1 MNIRYKSNK
10 LEKMLNTAVAIKK
23 NFGTNAKRVAQRMDD
38 ITSSPNLEVL
48 CSIPQANCHPL
59 TGDRKNEWAVDISA
73 NHRLIFVIDHDPIP
87 LTNEGSINRIEVTD
101 VQIISA
107 QEDYH

>member
-1 MNIRYKSNK
+1 MNVRYKSK
-10 LEKMLNTAVAIKK
+10 RLKKILSSAAAIKM

-48 CSIPQANCHPL
+48 CSIPSANCHRL
-59 TGDRKNEWAVDISA
+59 TGDRKDEWAVDISA
-73 NHRLIFVIDHDPIP
+73 NHRLVFKLDHDPIP
-87 LTNEGSINRIEVTD
+87 LKKEGSINRIEVTNIL
-101 VQIISA
+101 IISA